1 MLFCSHG
8 ASLFPCSL
16 RPSAATSKPSE
27 WMSKKMFMPHN
38 ASAAYISSALL
49 ILMIGCKPSTSPRAT
64 PPSTPE
70 KVISTAPSTAEISAS
85 TCTIETV
92 LEPGI
97 PGSPGHLIASTINP
111 NGDSQLAVLMRN
123 MRDDLRATREQL
135 LQGKPP
141 GGLLKEHSQM
151 RCVWP
156 TDPSVRNTKYDEMA
170 STYLYAVDDLE
181 RAKTPKD
188 RKMAYGRVLNGC
200 VTCHQNTCPGPI
212 ASIVAL
218 ELPE

>member
-1 MLFCSHG
+1 MLFCSHNT
-8 ASLFPCSL
+8 SFFPCSL
-16 RPSAATSKPSE
+16 KPSAATWRLSN
-27 WMSKKMFMPHN
+27 WMSEKMFMGHN
-38 ASAAYISSALL
+38 AMIIRISSALL
-49 ILMIGCKPSTSPRAT
+49 ILMIGCKSSTSPRAT
-64 PPSTPE
+64 PPSAAK
-70 KVISTAPSTAEISAS
+70 KVIAGTPPTAAISAS
-85 TCTIETV
+85 TCTIDTV

-123 MRDDLRATREQL
+123 MRDDLRVARTQL
-135 LQGKPP
+135 LQGGAPD
-141 GGLLKEHSQM
+141 GLLKEHSQM

-156 TDPSVRNTKYDEMA
+156 TDPGVRNTKYDDMA

-181 RAKTPKD
+181 RAKTVED

-200 VTCHQNTCPGPI
+200 VSCHQNTCPGPI

>member
-1 MLFCSHG
+1 
-8 ASLFPCSL
+8 
-16 RPSAATSKPSE
+16 
-27 WMSKKMFMPHN
+27 MFVGHN
-38 ASAAYISSALL
+38 ALTSCISSALL
-49 ILMIGCKPSTSPRAT
+49 VLVISCKSSTSPHAA

-70 KVISTAPSTAEISAS
+70 KVTVGAPSTEAVTTS
-85 TCTIETV
+85 TCTIDST

-123 MRDDLRATREQL
+123 MRDDLRVARDQL
-135 LQGKPP
+135 LQGKAP
-141 GGLLKEHSQM
+141 GNFLDEHSRM

-156 TDPSVRNTKYDEMA
+156 TDPGVRTTKYDEMA
-170 STYLYAVDDLE
+170 TTYLYAVDDLE
-181 RAKTPKD
+181 RAKTTDD
-188 RKMAYGRVLNGC
+188 RRMAYGRVLNGC